1 MNEHAKR
8 NAMYTL
14 VAGLVLLAYAKF
26 SGFEG
31 VSEDRF
37 FNFTVD
43 FFNGMLWVGGAGF
56 VLAAGLSWAGKTSGL
71 ILDAFLSGACG
82 LIMLLCGGYWLV
94 DAWKDQ
100 GFIFQYALYV
110 LFGLFF
116 CKAGCTS
123 FGLFKRSRAELM
135 TAGQAGGATDV
146 PKEPEPIH
154 PASVHPDS
162 LPKDGQPP
170 PEDGYLAA
178 LSKEKD
184 EPPTDPPQ

>member
-8 NAMYTL
+8 NALYTL

-43 FFNGMLWVGGAGF
+43 FFNWMLWIGGAGF
-56 VLAAGLSWAGKTSGL
+56 ILAAGICWAGKTVGLLLDAGLSGLCGL
-71 ILDAFLSGACG
+71 IL
-82 LIMLLCGGYWLV
+82 LLCGGYWLV
-94 DAWKDQ
+94 DAWKAQ
-100 GFIFQYALYV
+100 GFVFQYALFA
-110 LFGLFF
+110 LFGLLF

-123 FGLFKRSRAELM
+123 YGLFKQSRA
-135 TAGQAGGATDV
+135 GQFAAAPAVGAPAEPT
-146 PKEPEPIH
+146 EPEPPH
-154 PASVHPDS
+154 PASVHPES
-162 LPKDGQPP
+162 LPRNGQPP